1 MPTQVSFSPS
11 PPPASPDKRS
21 DREVGARR
29 AGVFP
34 RKFLG
39 KAPVLR
45 ATRCARGRRWIGWAQ
60 LAFGFI
66 VALLACFVCAG
77 SAIAQK
83 PAAKPRVPP
92 GLDPGG
98 VAVAIIGSGIDYTR
112 PEIAARLARDGEGE
126 IIGWDFVD
134 NDRRPYN
141 PCTEAVSVCSILG
154 IGPSASSRMIVIRA
168 STGMPQSM
176 VAAVGMSTSTP
187 ARIVLV
193 AFDRPPPL
201 QFLREAARQYPHL
214 LFVGATAFFR
224 DDPRQTILQEAN
236 MLALRVEPDAMHP
249 GLDENLIAARLAE
262 HAAKCLTMSQ
272 KTNPSEIVTCALKVL
287 RDANSPIRP

>member
-1 MPTQVSFSPS
+1 MSATGLFSPS
-11 PPPASPDKRS
+11 PPPASRDKLS

-34 RKFLG
+34 QEFLG
-39 KAPVLR
+39 KAAVLR
-45 ATRCARGRRWIGWAQ
+45 ATRCARGRKWIGWMQ
-60 LAFGFI
+60 LAFCVI

-83 PAAKPRVPP
+83 PAEKPRVPP
-92 GLDPGG
+92 GVDPGG
-98 VAVAIIGSGIDYTR
+98 VAVAIIGSGIDYTK
-112 PEIAARLARDGEGE
+112 PEIAKRLARDGEGE

-141 PCTEAVSVCSILG
+141 PCTEAVSVCSIPRFS
-154 IGPSASSRMIVIRA
+154 PSASSRMIVMRA
-168 STGMPQSM
+168 STAMPQSM

-214 LFVGATAFFR
+214 LFVGATAFSR
-224 DDPRQTILQEAN
+224 EDPRQTILQEAN

-249 GLDENLIAARLAE
+249 GLDENLIAAGVAE

-272 KTNPSEIVTCALKVL
+272 KTNPSELVTCALNAL
-287 RDANSPIRP
+287 RYAISPTRP